1 MSDIGVIALVPD
13 QWDAMWQARHHL
25 LSRMAAR
32 CEVAWMS
39 PGHHWRDALRES
51 TRAEL
56 SPASRGCKYMMRRDG
71 SRAFTEVHASMD

>member
-1 MSDIGVIALVPD
+1 MSEIGVIALVPD

-51 TRAEL
+51 T
-56 SPASRGCKYMMRRDG
+56 ASRSCPGRHG
-71 SRAFTEVHASMD
+71 FANT